1 MLTTSVQVYPS
12 VHLQSLKGPCLSPHF
27 SHGFFTQAGGVLGFG
42 LVLGLV
48 LGLGLALGVGL
59 ALGPG
64 LVLGD
69 SAGDGL
75 AAGFW
80 HLYSSSCTQGQDRN
94 TMLGQQQATTTHSP
108 LSPGGQAAACHLCCI
123 IHVPWRVAKY
133 RKQRLLKAKAI
144 VLAPTRS

>member
-27 SHGFFTQAGGVLGFG
+27 SHGFFTQAGGVLGVG

-94 TMLGQQQATTTHSP
+94 TMLGNRPRLLTVH
-108 LSPGGQAAACHLCCI
+108 CHL
-123 IHVPWRVAKY
+123 VG
-133 RKQRLLKAKAI
+133 KQRHVTYVASYMFHGESQSTENRDCSK
-144 VLAPTRS
+144 RRQSF